1 MSQKNRQ
8 RRWPVIAFA
17 VVITM
22 LLGAAGLYQV
32 ANARTFQVAGKL
44 TNRVETSE
52 KLVALTF
59 DDGPDQH
66 TPEIIDALAAERVPA
81 TFFLVGSHMAAN
93 PGMAES
99 LVKAGHQLA
108 NHTYT
113 HRRMIFVSEETVAD
127 EIERTDG
134 LIRSAGEQGEI
145 FFRPPT
151 GKKLITLPLYLSE
164 HNRHTVMWDL
174 EPDSGATPT
183 SAEIV
188 TQVREEVRPGSII
201 LLHPWYAGGQ
211 NTRDAIRDLTATL
224 RADGYRFVT
233 VAELLSRG

>member
-1 MSQKNRQ
+1 M
-8 RRWPVIAFA
+8 IAFA